1 MSYVSLFKSIPE
13 LLSQPIGIAAIASLG
28 IHGAIAMIVPLMP
41 MDSSKPKDT
50 ASSKTVGLLEL
61 SQADQ
66 SRLPQ
71 STPQIGLQQLPPIAP
86 LSAPNFN
93 AQTLLPPVAPAPSS
107 QLILPPLPASSNNYR
122 VSSLPTRQSLR
133 MIPNSSLGFDASK
146 FDSSKFT
153 TIPKFSRSA
162 PSVNVSDTKYE
173 APKPLAVN
181 RLPELQSQKIPDN
194 NLKKP
199 LAVNRLPQLQSQQIP
214 DEILQNAQSPNLSD
228 TSLITTAQRNAA
240 IPQMAQSVNDAS
252 RIAQNPLINSLKQ
265 APRAGDSLT
274 LIRGTMS
281 QAPDLSA
288 KGTQLALAQLDSYA
302 NLRKEV
308 QQQYPN
314 AEQKP
319 VIRQTLPTKKP
330 NLEGAVLGVLV
341 VDPDGKVLDIKF
353 QDKLVSPE
361 LKSEAR
367 EYFNKQSPKGDKRI
381 SSYPFNLSFQ
391 NNISNTTGTTQLSA
405 PGINN
410 NQPTLKPFPELRIRN
425 NQPASSSTGTLK
437 PLAVPG
443 VNGNQPEFS
452 PIAAPKPLSEL
463 RIRNNQPASLPTG
476 TLKPLSATG
485 VNSNQPTPSPAVTSK
500 PFPELQIRNNQLRP
514 SSAATISEPLV
525 LPRVNKSQPTVSA
538 ESDGKLVEQLRE
550 VKEKREKFNLEK

>member
-1 MSYVSLFKSIPE
+1 MSYVSLFKNIPE

-41 MDSSKPKDT
+41 MDSSKSKDT

-61 SQADQ
+61 SQGDQ

-86 LSAPNFN
+86 LSAPNFS

-107 QLILPPLPASSNNYR
+107 QLILPPLPPSSNNYR

-133 MIPNSSLGFDASK
+133 MIPSDNLRFDASK
-146 FDSSKFT
+146 FDSSKFNSS
-153 TIPKFSRSA
+153 PKFSLSA
-162 PSVNVSDTKYE
+162 PRVNVSDTKYE
-173 APKPLAVN
+173 APQPLAVN
-181 RLPELQSQKIPDN
+181 RLPELQSQKIPD
-194 NLKKP
+194 
-199 LAVNRLPQLQSQQIP
+199 
-214 DEILQNAQSPNLSD
+214 DILQNAQSPNLPD
-228 TSLITTAQRNAA
+228 TTPIATAQVNTT
-240 IPQMAQSVNDAS
+240 PQMAQSVNDAS

-265 APRAGDSLT
+265 APRTGDSLT
-274 LIRGTMS
+274 LIRGTAS
-281 QAPDLSA
+281 QAPNLSA
-288 KGTQLALAQLDSYA
+288 KGTQLAIAQLDSYA

-391 NNISNTTGTTQLSA
+391 NNISNTTGATQLSA

-410 NQPTLKPFPELRIRN
+410 NQLTPKPFPELLIRN
-425 NQPASSSTGTLK
+425 NQPSPPSTGTVK
-437 PLAVPG
+437 PLAAPG
-443 VNGNQPEFS
+443 VNGNQPKFS
-452 PIAAPKPLSEL
+452 PTVAPKPLSEM
-463 RIRNNQPASLPTG
+463 RIRSNQPASLPAG
-476 TLKPLSATG
+476 TLKPLSA
-485 VNSNQPTPSPAVTSK
+485 PAATSK
-500 PFPELQIRNNQLRP
+500 PFPELQIRNNQFTP
-514 SSAATISEPLV
+514 SSAATTSEPLM
-525 LPRVNKSQPTVSA
+525 LPRVNKSQPTPSA
-538 ESDGKLVEQLRE
+538 ESDGKLVERLRE
-550 VKEKREKFNLEK
+550 VKENRQKSNPEK

>member
-1 MSYVSLFKSIPE
+1 MSYVSLFKNIPE

-28 IHGAIAMIVPLMP
+28 IHGAIAMIVLLMP
-41 MDSSKPKDT
+41 MDSSKSKDT

-71 STPQIGLQQLPPIAP
+71 STPQIGSQQLPPIAP
-86 LSAPNFN
+86 LSPPNFS

-107 QLILPPLPASSNNYR
+107 QLVLPPLPASSNNYR

-133 MIPNSSLGFDASK
+133 MIPSGNLGFDASK
-146 FDSSKFT
+146 FDSSKFNT
-153 TIPKFSRSA
+153 SPKFSRSA
-162 PSVNVSDTKYE
+162 PRVNVTDTKYE
-173 APKPLAVN
+173 APQAVAVN
-181 RLPELQSQKIPDN
+181 RLPELQSQTRPDDIVQ
-194 NLKKP
+194 KP

-214 DEILQNAQSPNLSD
+214 DDILRNAQSPNLSD
-228 TSLITTAQRNAA
+228 TSPIATVQGNTASQTT
-240 IPQMAQSVNDAS
+240 QSGNDAS

-265 APRAGDSLT
+265 APRAGGSLT
-274 LIRGTMS
+274 LIRGTTS
-281 QAPDLSA
+281 QASDLSA
-288 KGTQLALAQLDSYA
+288 KGTQLAIAQLDSYA

-314 AEQKP
+314 AQQKP
-319 VIRQTLPTKKP
+319 VIRQTLSTQKP

-361 LKSEAR
+361 LKSKAR

-391 NNISNTTGTTQLSA
+391 NNTSNTTGTTQLSA
-405 PGINN
+405 PGVNG
-410 NQPTLKPFPELRIRN
+410 NQLTPKPFPELRIRN
-425 NQPASSSTGTLK
+425 NQPTPSSTRTLK
-437 PLAVPG
+437 PLAAPG

-452 PIAAPKPLSEL
+452 PTAAPKPLSEL

-500 PFPELQIRNNQLRP
+500 PFPELQIRNNQLTP
-514 SSAATISEPLV
+514 SSAATTSEPLV
-525 LPRVNKSQPTVSA
+525 LPRVNKSQPTASA

-550 VKEKREKFNLEK
+550 VKENRQKSNPEK

>member
-1 MSYVSLFKSIPE
+1 MSYVSLFKNIPE

-86 LSAPNFN
+86 LSAPNFS

-133 MIPNSSLGFDASK
+133 MIPSGNLGFDASK
-146 FDSSKFT
+146 FDSSKFNSS
-153 TIPKFSRSA
+153 PKFSRTV
-162 PSVNVSDTKYE
+162 PRVNVSDTKYE
-173 APKPLAVN
+173 ASVPLAN
-181 RLPELQSQKIPDN
+181 RLPELRSQQIPDN
-194 NLKKP
+194 ILQKP

-214 DEILQNAQSPNLSD
+214 DDILQNAQSPNLSD
-228 TSLITTAQRNAA
+228 TTPIATAQGNTAS
-240 IPQMAQSVNDAS
+240 QMTQSVNGAS

-265 APRAGDSLT
+265 ASRAGDSLT
-274 LIRGTMS
+274 LIRGTTS
-281 QAPDLSA
+281 QTPDLSA
-288 KGTQLALAQLDSYA
+288 KGTQLAIAQLDSYA

-391 NNISNTTGTTQLSA
+391 NNTTGTTQLSA
-405 PGINN
+405 PGVNK
-410 NQPTLKPFPELRIRN
+410 NQLTPSPFPELRIRN

-437 PLAVPG
+437 PLAAPG
-443 VNGNQPEFS
+443 VNTNQPEFS
-452 PIAAPKPLSEL
+452 PTVAPKPLSEL
-463 RIRNNQPASLPTG
+463 QIRKNQPASLPTG
-476 TLKPLSATG
+476 TLKPLAAPG
-485 VNSNQPTPSPAVTSK
+485 VNSNQPTPSPALTSK
-500 PFPELQIRNNQLRP
+500 PFPELQIRNNQLTP
-514 SSAATISEPLV
+514 SSAATTSEPLV
-525 LPRVNKSQPTVSA
+525 LPRINKSQPTASA
-538 ESDGKLVEQLRE
+538 ESDGKLVERLRE
-550 VKEKREKFNLEK
+550 VKENREKSNLEK